1 MLENYHI
8 ILASN
13 SPRRQE
19 LLKGLELNFEVKV
32 IPGLDESYPETLK
45 GEEIPL
51 FLAKKK
57 SSAYSAYLRE
67 NTMIITAD
75 TIVWLENQVL
85 EKPKDKDDA
94 IRMLQLMSG
103 KTHQVFTGVCI
114 KTKEKEV
121 LFCAVSD
128 VRFAQLTNDEIE
140 FYVEKY
146 KPYDKAGSYG
156 VQEWIGYV
164 GVEYI
169 SGSFYNIM
177 GLPVQRLYTELKKL
191 SEPGFLQDL

>member
-1 MLENYHI
+1 MLENYRI

-19 LLKGLELNFEVKV
+19 LLKGLELNFEIMT

-57 SSAYSAYLRE
+57 GEAYISYLQD

-75 TIVWLENQVL
+75 TIVWLENKVL
-85 EKPKDKDDA
+85 GKPESREDA
-94 IRMLQLMSG
+94 VQMLQMLSG

-114 KTKEKEV
+114 KTQNKEV
-121 LFCAVSD
+121 AFCIASD
-128 VRFAQLTNDEIE
+128 VRFAVLTDEEIV
-140 FYVEKY
+140 FYVNKY

-156 VQEWIGYV
+156 VQEWIGYI

-177 GLPVQRLYTELKKL
+177 GLPVQKLYTELKK
-191 SEPGFLQDL
+191 F

>member
-1 MLENYHI
+1 MLENYRI

-19 LLKGLELNFEVKV
+19 LLKGLELDFEIIT
-32 IPGLDESYPETLK
+32 IPGLDESYPETLT

-57 SSAYSAYLRE
+57 SEAYSAYLQN

-75 TIVWLENQVL
+75 TIVWLENTVL
-85 EKPKDKDDA
+85 GKPENREDA
-94 IRMLQLMSG
+94 IRMLQTLSG

-114 KTKEKEV
+114 KTLKKEV
-121 LFCAVSD
+121 LFCVASD
-128 VRFAQLTNDEIE
+128 VRFAALTYEDIL
-140 FYVEKY
+140 FYVNKY

-164 GVEYI
+164 AVEHI
-169 SGSFYNIM
+169 NGSFYNIM
-177 GLPVQRLYTELKKL
+177 GLPVQRLYRELK
-191 SEPGFLQDL
+191 GFE

>member
-1 MLENYHI
+1 MLENYRI

-19 LLKGLELNFEVKV
+19 LLKGLELNFEIMT
-32 IPGLDESYPETLK
+32 IPGLDESYPETLS

-57 SSAYSAYLRE
+57 GEAYLSYLQD

-75 TIVWLENQVL
+75 TIVWLENKVL
-85 EKPKDKDDA
+85 GKPEGREDA
-94 IRMLQLMSG
+94 IRMLQMLSG

-114 KTKEKEV
+114 KTANREV
-121 LFCAVSD
+121 AFCVASD
-128 VRFAQLTNDEIE
+128 VRFAQLTGEEIVS
-140 FYVEKY
+140 YVDKY

-156 VQEWIGYV
+156 VQEWIGYI
-164 GVEYI
+164 GVEYTWQEWENCNRVDNVSESI
-169 SGSFYNIM
+169 LMINY
-177 GLPVQRLYTELKKL
+177 LKKL
-191 SEPGFLQDL
+191 LS